1 MAKVE
6 LGTCHICGKYG
17 KLSFDHVPPEAAF
30 NDHRVL
36 RISFE
41 QVSAGQHPDNLRGR
55 YQQRGAGAS
64 TLCVKCNSDTG
75 HWYGTAYADWAAQAM
90 RILLGTSGRP
100 SLEYPFRLFPLRV
113 LKQVVCMFFSINSPL
128 FHTRQ
133 PDLVRFVLNK
143 EEKNFPADV
152 RFYAF
157 YTLSDRSRTASV
169 SGVLKG
175 LGSSSSSVH
184 VFSEVTFPPFGF
196 VMTLGNSP
204 PPQSGFCEISSFSK
218 FDYRDCRTFTMKLPL
233 MPIYTLFPGD
243 YRTRDV
249 TLADAAESERRWR
262 EAGMPPLT

>member
-41 QVSAGQHPDNLRGR
+41 QVSVGQHPDNLRGR

-133 PDLVRFVLNK
+133 PDLVRFV
-143 EEKNFPADV
+143 
-152 RFYAF
+152 RC
-157 YTLSDRSRTASV
+157 LS
-169 SGVLKG
+169 G
-175 LGSSSSSVH
+175 LHPRALDLVID
-184 VFSEVTFPPFGF
+184 F
-196 VMTLGNSP
+196 VG
-204 PPQSGFCEISSFSK
+204 
-218 FDYRDCRTFTMKLPL
+218 
-233 MPIYTLFPGD
+233 
-243 YRTRDV
+243 
-249 TLADAAESERRWR
+249 TLAHWTLARLS
-262 EAGMPPLT
+262 PLHFGCCHEPVYS